1 MADQSRPDVPE
12 NPVSSDRQSSI
23 DRLLWNVSFWYFNQS
38 MYPIGTERTA
48 KKRKIQIEL
57 DFPIFV
63 SGSGSGSTS
72 TVSFRLGPLNDGN

>member
-1 MADQSRPDVPE
+1 
-12 NPVSSDRQSSI
+12 
-23 DRLLWNVSFWYFNQS
+23 

-48 KKRKIQIEL
+48 KNRKIHIEL

-72 TVSFRLGPLNDGN
+72 TVPFRLGPLSDGN